1 MFAYLVLGFQE
12 ISSLKVKH
20 LKNLPANVMAILI
33 SMAIFVPIY
42 LLLVNSLKDEV
53 QSRAMGVETPSS
65 IHWENY
71 STVIAQGKLG
81 VAFVNSMVYATGATI
96 VVVILSTAAAFVLSR
111 NRSPRNRFLYI
122 FIALGLAMPINY
134 VTLTKIMQAT
144 HLVNTVLGIVLL
156 YAATKIP
163 FAVFLTYAFVETI
176 PKELDEAAILDGC
189 SPLTLFFNI
198 IFPLLTPAWVTTAI
212 LSFLDFWSEFI
223 LPLYFL
229 QSSTKWPM
237 TLAVYNFFGMFEA
250 RWNLVSADIVLTILP
265 VIAVYL
271 LGQRYILSGM
281 TTGAV
286 KG

>member
-1 MFAYLVLGFQE
+1 M
-12 ISSLKVKH
+12 VKAKNW
-20 LKNLPANVMAILI
+20 KNLPANLLAILI
-33 SMAIFVPIY
+33 SAALFVPIY

-53 QSRAMGVETPSS
+53 ESRAMGVEPPTS
-65 IHWENY
+65 IHVENY
-71 STVIAQGKLG
+71 RTVIEQGKLG
-81 VAFVNSMVYATGATI
+81 GAFLNSMLYATGATI
-96 VVVILSTAAAFVLSR
+96 VVVILSSAAAFVLSR
-111 NRSPRNRFLYI
+111 NRSRGNRFLYI
-122 FIALGLAMPINY
+122 FITLGLAMPINY

-144 HLVNTVLGIVLL
+144 GLINTIVGIILL
-156 YAATKIP
+156 YAATKLP

-176 PKELDEAAILDGC
+176 PKELDEAAIIDGC

-237 TLAVYNFFGMFEA
+237 TLAVYNFFGMFESS
-250 RWNLVSADIVLTILP
+250 WNLVSADIVLTILP

-271 LGQRYILSGM
+271 LGQRYIVSGM